1 MKYVL
6 ITPARNEEA
15 YLEKTIQSVI
25 AQTILPQRWV
35 IVSDGSTDRTDEIA
49 AGYARKHDFIQLITN
64 EGDTERNFGSK
75 SKAIEYG
82 YRQLKD
88 IEYDYIGNLDADVA
102 FEPDYYKSVLGKFE
116 ENPKLGVA
124 GGIRY
129 DLHPDGEFRRV
140 LCAKN
145 SVGGPFQ
152 LFRRECYEQVG
163 GYLPLKYGGVDAVA
177 ETMARMHGWEV
188 RSYTEYRVNHFRRT
202 GTAGRGIV
210 HARFRAGM
218 KDYLIGYHPLFQVL
232 RGSYFMLSSPFL
244 IGGFVFLCG
253 YFWAGIRRL
262 KRPVSEEFVRFL
274 RNEQMQRLRG
284 KNPAFRL

>member
-1 MKYVL
+1 MKYTL

-15 YLEKTIQSVI
+15 YLEKTIQAVI

-49 AGYARKHDFIQLITN
+49 GKYPTEHDFIQLIAN
-64 EGDTERNFGSK
+64 DGDAERNFGSK

-82 YRQLKD
+82 YKQLAGID
-88 IEYDYIGNLDADVA
+88 YDYIGNLDADVA
-102 FEPDYYKSVLGKFE
+102 FAPNYYEQILTKFE

-129 DLHPDGEFRRV
+129 DLVSGEKFEKV

-152 LFRRECYEQVG
+152 LFRRECYEKIG

-177 ETMARMHGWEV
+177 ETMARMHGWQV
-188 RSYTEYRVNHFRRT
+188 QSFDEYRVNHFRRT
-202 GTAGRGIV
+202 GTAGRGII

-218 KDYLIGYHPLFQVL
+218 KDYLIGYHPLFQLL
-232 RGSYFMLSSPFL
+232 RGTYHMLGSPFL
-244 IGGFVFLCG
+244 IGGAAFLTG
-253 YFWAGIRRL
+253 YFWAALRRL
-262 KRPVSEEFVRFL
+262 KRPVSDEFVRYL
-274 RNEQMQRLRG
+274 RTEQMARLRG
-284 KNPAFRL
+284 KNAAFRL